1 MIEGLALDMAQTPP
15 AIVQEVKR
23 RKRRGRRKA
32 RPRYVEPHRVRPGVF
47 LWVGALIVL
56 SDGTE
61 CRVVTVD
68 PLFCQPL

>member
-1 MIEGLALDMAQTPP
+1 MIEGLALALAQEPP

-23 RKRRGRRKA
+23 KKRRGRGNA
-32 RPRYVEPHRVRPGVF
+32 RPRYIQPRRVPLGVF
-47 LWVGALIVL
+47 LWVGAVIVL
-56 SDGTE
+56 KDGTQ